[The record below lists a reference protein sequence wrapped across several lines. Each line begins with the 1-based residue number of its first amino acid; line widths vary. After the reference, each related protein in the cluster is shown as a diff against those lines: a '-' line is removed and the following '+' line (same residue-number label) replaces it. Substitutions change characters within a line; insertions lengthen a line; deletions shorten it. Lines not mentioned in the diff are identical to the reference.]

1 MRKVDKNVGFVDQ
14 RVGNQ
19 MHHFLVANPVGQ
31 LKSLFLDFPH
41 AESEFR
47 RRQATAD
54 VAV

>member
-14 RVGNQ
+14 RVGNR
-19 MHHFLVANPVGQ
+19 MHHFLVANPSGQ
-31 LKSLFLDFPH
+31 LKILFLGVPH

-47 RRQATAD
+47 RRATAE